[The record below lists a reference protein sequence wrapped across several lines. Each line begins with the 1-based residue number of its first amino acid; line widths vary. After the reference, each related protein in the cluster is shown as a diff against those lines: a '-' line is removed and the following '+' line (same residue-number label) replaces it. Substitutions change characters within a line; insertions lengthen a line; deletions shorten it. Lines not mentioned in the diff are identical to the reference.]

1 MPAEKFGR
9 DLPCWKKGG
18 RKACKND
25 ISFNEMQA
33 DMHNLVPSIGEINN
47 DRSNYKFAEKTAR
60 KNIYGNCEF
69 EINQKLKE
77 VYVKPDIKG
86 DIARIY
92 LYMSDKYNIPL
103 SKSELKMMKEWN
115 IKNPTSAWEK
125 IKNER
130 VFRLQGNRNY
140 FIK

>member
-1 MPAEKFGR
+1 
-9 DLPCWKKGG
+9 
-18 RKACKND
+18 
-25 ISFNEMQA
+25 MQA
-33 DMHNLVPSIGEINN
+33 NMHNLVPAIGEINN

-60 KNIYGNCEF
+60 KNINGNCRF
-69 EINQKLKE
+69 EINQKSKE
-77 VYVKPDIKG
+77 VYINPDIKG
-86 DIARIY
+86 VVAKIY

-115 IKNPTSAWEK
+115 TKNPTSAWEK

-130 VFRLQGNRNY
+130 VFRLHGNRNY